1 MTSMTLRRMGDAI
14 LTTVI
19 VVGVLI
25 VLASC
30 LFVAYL
36 GGGHP

>member
-1 MTSMTLRRMGDAI
+1 MTSITLRRIGDTI
-14 LTTVI
+14 LTSVI

-30 LFVAYL
+30 LYVAYL